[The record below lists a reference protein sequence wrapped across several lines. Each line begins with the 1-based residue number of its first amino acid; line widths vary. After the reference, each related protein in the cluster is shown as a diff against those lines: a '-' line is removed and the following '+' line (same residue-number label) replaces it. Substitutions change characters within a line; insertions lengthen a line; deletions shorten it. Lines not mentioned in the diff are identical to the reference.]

1 MKATRRFR
9 LKKRARTYKKTR
21 THKKVR
27 STRKT
32 RSNKRYRKRK
42 TMRGGDECEALQ
54 NQLNACRRRSP
65 PAADDLPPPRP
76 LKNLRFVPSPSP
88 TPPPR
93 SSQWN
98 PFASPHASRP
108 IEESLYEEPVALSR
122 EQIEEEESDS

>member
-54 NQLNACRRRSP
+54 NQLNACRRHNKP
-65 PAADDLPPPRP
+65 TDAPPPMPSR
-76 LKNLRFVPSPSP
+76 NLRFVPSPSP

-98 PFASPHASRP
+98 PFASPRASRP
-108 IEESLYEEPVALSR
+108 SKEESLYEEPVALSR
-122 EQIEEEESDS
+122 EEEEESDS

>member
-27 STRKT
+27 TTKKT

-65 PAADDLPPPRP
+65 PAADDPPPPRP
-76 LKNLRFVPSPSP
+76 SRSLIFVPNKAPATAPRPSQKY
-88 TPPPR
+88 R
-93 SSQWN
+93 GN
-98 PFASPHASRP
+98 PFASVE
-108 IEESLYEEPVALSR
+108 EESLYEEPVALSR